1 MNREVQRLFEAAL
14 DLPGSNRAA
23 FVKSQTSDPAV
34 RQEVLSLLLHDRL
47 AEPLFAGAIGSEAS
61 SLVSSFDLQEGLTVG
76 QYRIVSLLGR
86 GGMGA
91 VYLAER
97 ADGYFEQRVA
107 LKVIQSSSPATVL
120 LDRFQQERRILARL
134 SHPNIASLLDGGQTP
149 AGFHYFVMEYVA
161 GETID
166 VFCDRLHLSVR
177 GRLELFLKVCD
188 AVQFAHQNLV
198 VHRDL
203 KPANILV
210 DQAGEPK
217 LLDFGI
223 AKLLDEEHTGMRPSL
238 TLEAGAALTP
248 DYAAPEQVTGG
259 AVTTATDVYAL
270 GLLLFVLLT
279 GRHPAGPGPHAW
291 AAMFRFIVEKEPPR
305 PSSVAASGK
314 LRKAMSG
321 DLDTIVAKAL
331 KKDPQARYE
340 SVAALGEDVSRHLR
354 NQPILAR
361 PESLGYR
368 ASKFVLRNRAAT
380 ALGTVALIA
389 AIAGVAGT
397 LSQARAARAERDFA
411 LRQVSRANA
420 INDLNSFVL
429 SDAAPSGKPFT
440 VNELLQ
446 RAESIVEHEHGRDD
460 ANRVELLISIGRQY
474 QLQDEDAQARRVL
487 EQAYQLSRPLSEASV
502 RARASCALART
513 LAPLGELPRAEALI
527 QEGLRDL
534 PAGTQ
539 LDFGRAF
546 CLSLGSGVA
555 DEAGAGQQAIDRA
568 AAALRLVK
576 QSTFTS
582 EQEELDG
589 LMQLAEAHRFAGQ
602 QREAVAIFAQ
612 AAERITLLGRDK
624 TQRAGTLFNNWALA
638 LYQLGHPLEAQKI
651 FRRAIDVS
659 RDGQGEQTVSPMLLI
674 NYARTLS
681 DLGQQKEAADYAER
695 GYAKAKQA
703 GDEVVVNQSLLLRGV
718 IYRAQGDVSRAK
730 QMLEEVEPRLRQALP
745 PGHAAFA
752 SITSERALNARAAN
766 DLRTALDLS
775 NEAVA
780 MLEASLKNG
789 GQGAELL
796 PTLLIR
802 RADLEL
808 QLGRPLD
815 AENDAGRG
823 LHLLLQADPAG
834 TFSSRIGRAYFVVAR
849 ALDAQGKREEARNA
863 ARSAAEHYQNALG
876 PDHADTRAAQQLAG
890 LGAHT
895 P

>member
-1 MNREVQRLFEAAL
+1 MNQEVQRLFEAAL

-23 FVKSQTSDPAV
+23 FVESQTSDPAV
-34 RQEVLSLLLHDRL
+34 RQEVLSLLLHDGL
-47 AEPLFAGAIGSEAS
+47 AEPLFAGAIQNEAS
-61 SLVSSFDLQEGLTVG
+61 SLVFSFDLQEGLTIG

-107 LKVIQSSSPATVL
+107 LKVIQSSNPATVL

-134 SHPNIASLLDGGQTP
+134 SHPNIASLLDGGRTA

-161 GETID
+161 GQTID

-177 GRLELFLKVCD
+177 GRLDLFLKVCD
-188 AVQFAHQNLV
+188 AVQYAHKNLI

-210 DQAGEPK
+210 DQSGEPK

-223 AKLLDEEHTGMRPSL
+223 AKLLDEAHTGIRPSL

-248 DYAAPEQVTGG
+248 DYAAPEQVTGE

-279 GRHPAGPGPHAW
+279 GQHPAGPGPHAR
-291 AAMFRFIVEKEPPR
+291 AAMFRFIVEKDPPR
-305 PSSVAASGK
+305 PSSVTASSK
-314 LRKAMSG
+314 LRKALSG

-331 KKDPQARYE
+331 KKDPRERYE
-340 SVAALGEDVSRHLR
+340 SVAALAEDIGRHLKK
-354 NQPILAR
+354 QPIHAR
-361 PESLGYR
+361 PDSLGYR
-368 ASKFVLRNRAAT
+368 ASKFVLRNRAAAT
-380 ALGTVALIA
+380 LGTLALIA

-397 LSQARAARAERDFA
+397 LLQARAARTQRDFA

-446 RAESIVEHEHGRDD
+446 RAEGIVEREHGRDN

-487 EQAYQLSRPLSEASV
+487 EQAYQLSRPLSDASV

-527 QEGLRDL
+527 QEGLRSL
-534 PAGTQ
+534 PDGTQ
-539 LDFGRAF
+539 FNFDRAL

-555 DEAGAGQQAIDRA
+555 DEAGAGKQAIDRA
-568 AAALRLVK
+568 AAALRLLK

-582 EQEELDG
+582 EHQELDA
-589 LMQLAEAHRFAGQ
+589 LMDLAEAYRFAGQ
-602 QREAVAIFAQ
+602 QREAVAIFEQ
-612 AAERITLLGRDK
+612 AAERVSLLGRDK
-624 TQRAGTLFNNWALA
+624 TQTAGTLFNNWALA
-638 LYQLGHPLEAQKI
+638 LSQLGHPLEAEKI
-651 FRRAIDVS
+651 FHRAIDVS
-659 RDGQGEQTVSPMLLI
+659 RDDQGEQAVSPMLLI

-681 DLGQQKEAADYAER
+681 DLGRQKEAADYAER

-703 GDEVVVNQSLLLRGV
+703 GDQVVVNQSLLLRGT
-718 IYRAQGDVSRAK
+718 IYRAQGDVARAK
-730 QMLEEVEPRLRQALP
+730 QMLTEVEPRLRQALP
-745 PGHAAFA
+745 PGHIAFA
-752 SITSERALNARAAN
+752 SLISERAQNARAGN
-766 DLRTALDLS
+766 DLKAALDLS
-775 NEAVA
+775 NEAVG
-780 MLEASLKNG
+780 MVEASLKKG
-789 GQGAELL
+789 GQGAEGL
-796 PTLLIR
+796 PTFLIR

-815 AENDAGRG
+815 AANDAGRG
-823 LHLLLQADPAG
+823 LRLLLQAAPAG
-834 TFSSRIGRAYFVVAR
+834 TFSSRIGRAYFVFAR
-849 ALDAQGKREEARNA
+849 ALDAQGKQNEARNA
-863 ARSAAEHYQNALG
+863 ARSAVEHYQNALG
-876 PDHADTRAAQQLAG
+876 PDHADTRAARQLAG
-890 LGAHT
+890 L
-895 P
+895 